1 MKIIIPVAGA
11 GTRLRPHT
19 LSRPKPL
26 LTVAGKPIL
35 AHIIDPLLA
44 LDPSEIILVIGHM
57 GDQIAEW
64 ATARYKVPVR
74 FVVQDRLHGLGYA
87 IHLGMS
93 HVESGPMLI
102 VLGDTIAQC
111 DLKAFVSAGQ
121 NVLGLRAVDDPRRF
135 GIAETAN
142 GKINRL
148 IEKPEHPTS
157 NLAIIGL
164 YSFADARL
172 LNSILGSHVQ
182 SDKRTRG
189 EIQLTDALQRMLE
202 DGEQITPFEVSNW
215 FDCGKKE
222 TMLET
227 NRVLLDG
234 VANATS
240 GSGARIMPP
249 VWVGKGVEMQNAKIG
264 PYVTIDDYA
273 KITGS
278 TISNSVIGRRS
289 VVDGAVVRD
298 SLVGDEARIIGN
310 ADGKE
315 LVLNIGDYSEV
326 ADAVSV

>member
-1 MKIIIPVAGA
+1 
-11 GTRLRPHT
+11 
-19 LSRPKPL
+19 
-26 LTVAGKPIL
+26 
-35 AHIIDPLLA
+35 
-44 LDPSEIILVIGHM
+44 
-57 GDQIAEW
+57 
-64 ATARYKVPVR
+64 
-74 FVVQDRLHGLGYA
+74 
-87 IHLGMS
+87 
-93 HVESGPMLI
+93 
-102 VLGDTIAQC
+102 
-111 DLKAFVSAGQ
+111 
-121 NVLGLRAVDDPRRF
+121 VDDPRRF
-135 GIAETAN
+135 GIAEIAN
-142 GKINRL
+142 GKITRL
-148 IEKPEHPTS
+148 VEKPEQPTS

-164 YSFADARL
+164 YSFADARML
-172 LNSILGSHVQ
+172 KQILASHVNE
-182 SDKRTRG
+182 DKRTRG

-240 GSGARIMPP
+240 GNGARIMPP
-249 VWVGKGVEMQNAKIG
+249 VWVGKGVEMQDAKIG

-289 VVDGAVVRD
+289 VVEGAVVRD
-298 SLVGDEARIIGN
+298 SLVGDETRIVGN